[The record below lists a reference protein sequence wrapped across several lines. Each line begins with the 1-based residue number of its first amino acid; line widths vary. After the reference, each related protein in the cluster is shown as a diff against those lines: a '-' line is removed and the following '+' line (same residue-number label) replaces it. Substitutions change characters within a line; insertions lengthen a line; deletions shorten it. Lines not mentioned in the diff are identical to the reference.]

1 MSPDCGHEFST
12 CILRT
17 PSPLGNYY
25 AAISQP
31 YLEPPP
37 SLQYLPGEAPV
48 SVPVAVSSCASSGSV
63 YEEAIAGCDQS
74 TVYQCGVQSP
84 SNPNSVDMS
93 ENPGAFT
100 NDTMNGVACLIHEGD
115 PTDTQ
120 PDGQDE
126 LDSRAY
132 PFQILA
138 GRSSPL
144 VTSGLRRGSPITS
157 SNSIVSLPIYDD
169 STVTTINGSGTINV
183 TIVGF
188 LQVFINS
195 VDRWGNVD
203 VTVLNVAGCSNG
215 GGQPV
220 GRAVTGSSPVPVRL
234 ITPP

>member
-1 MSPDCGHEFST
+1 MRKRSRVVTSRRFT
-12 CILRT
+12 
-17 PSPLGNYY
+17 
-25 AAISQP
+25 
-31 YLEPPP
+31 
-37 SLQYLPGEAPV
+37 
-48 SVPVAVSSCASSGSV
+48 SVCM
-63 YEEAIAGCDQS
+63 
-74 TVYQCGVQSP
+74 QSP

-115 PTDTQ
+115 PTDRQ

-126 LDSRAY
+126 LDARAY

-157 SNSIVSLPIYDD
+157 SNSIVSPPIYDH

-220 GRAVTGSSPVPVRL
+220 GRAVTGSSPAPVRL